1 MSFEAEQQNTD
12 STEAVPGENN
22 HDYLLKQ
29 GKGPEKKRLPGQ
41 QNLVATSKVQKAGLI
56 YS

>member
-29 GKGPEKKRLPGQ
+29 GKGLEKKDFQDNKIWWPPVKYRRQ
-41 QNLVATSKVQKAGLI
+41 V
-56 YS
+56 